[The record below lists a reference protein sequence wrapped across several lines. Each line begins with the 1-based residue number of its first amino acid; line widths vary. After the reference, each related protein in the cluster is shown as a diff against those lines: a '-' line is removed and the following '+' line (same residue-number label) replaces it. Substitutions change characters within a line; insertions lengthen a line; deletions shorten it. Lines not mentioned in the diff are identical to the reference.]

1 MKKLLVSLSLVAL
14 LLSGC
19 GLLPNSQLAAGRDRW
34 QKAGISHYR
43 YNLTVGCF
51 CAFSQRTPL
60 TIEVANGVV
69 QSMTYKDG
77 TPVPADQVSLFT
89 DYSTIDAL
97 FRYTGEALRQA
108 DEIKVQYDPTYGFP
122 SSVQIDF
129 IKQAVDD
136 ELWLTV
142 ANFQPLQ

>member
-1 MKKLLVSLSLVAL
+1 MKKLLISVILVVF

-19 GLLPNSQLAAGRDRW
+19 GLLPNSELASGRDRW

-51 CAFSQRTPL
+51 CAFSQRMPL

-69 QSMTYKDG
+69 QSMAYSDG
-77 TPVPADQVSLFT
+77 TPVPADQAAWFT
-89 DYSTIDAL
+89 RYSTIEAL
-97 FRYTGEALRQA
+97 FDYTGEALKTA

-129 IKQAVDD
+129 IKQVMDD
-136 ELWLTV
+136 ELGLTV
-142 ANFQPLQ
+142 ANFQPM